1 MQPGKNKNPLARYR
15 IALQNES
22 FAGLLLVV
30 GALIALVWA
39 NSPVRG
45 SYFTIAQT
53 IVGPEG
59 LHLDLTIANWAADGL
74 LTVFFFVVGLE
85 LKQEFSTGSLH
96 DPRKAAVPIL
106 AAVCGMLGPI
116 GVYFAVQLI
125 TGSGEYGGWAIPVA
139 TDIAFALAVLS
150 IFGKGL
156 PAAARTFLMTL
167 AVADDLGGIIVIALF
182 FSDGINFLWLGL
194 AIVAIALF
202 GFACKKRFARWWLL
216 WPLAILAWYFMH
228 SSGIHATIA
237 GVALGMVVPARL
249 AAGEKENLARRFT
262 EKFEFASAGFVVPIF
277 AFFAAGVNITEAG
290 GLGELL
296 SDPVAVGI
304 YLGLPLGK
312 LIGISG
318 GVWITLRFFK
328 LRLGDGITIGDIVP
342 VSIVTGVGFTV
353 SLLIAQLSYPP
364 ADPHEAHAKVA
375 VILGS
380 FIAIVAGA
388 IALRIRKAQRLRNA

>member
-1 MQPGKNKNPLARYR
+1 MAQSPNPLKRYKN
-15 IALQNES
+15 ALRNES
-22 FAGLLLVV
+22 FAGLVLVV
-30 GALIALVWA
+30 GALIALFWA

-45 SYFTIAQT
+45 SYFTIAEAA
-53 IVGPEG
+53 VGPEA
-59 LHLDLTIANWAADGL
+59 LHLQLTIAEWAADGL

-96 DPRKAAVPIL
+96 DPKKAVVPIIG
-106 AAVCGMLGPI
+106 AVCGVLGPI
-116 GVYFAVQLI
+116 GVYFLIQVI

-156 PAAARTFLMTL
+156 PTAARTFLMTL
-167 AVADDLGGIIVIALF
+167 AVADDLGGIVVIAIF
-182 FSDGINFLWLGL
+182 FSNGINFLWLGL
-194 AIVAIALF
+194 AAVAIALF
-202 GFACKKRFARWWLL
+202 AVLTQKRIIHWWLL
-216 WPLAILAWYFMH
+216 WPLAIFAWYCMH

-237 GVALGMVVPARL
+237 GVALGMMVPAKL
-249 AAGEKENLARRFT
+249 AAGEDQSLTEWFT
-262 EKFEFASAGFVVPIF
+262 KKFEFASSGFVVPIF
-277 AFFAAGVNITEAG
+277 AFFAAGVNITDAG

-304 YLGLPLGK
+304 YLGLPVGK
-312 LIGISG
+312 LVGITG
-318 GVWITLRFFK
+318 GVWIMIHLFK
-328 LRLGDGITIGDIVP
+328 LRLGEDITVADIVP
-342 VSIVTGVGFTV
+342 VSIVAGVGFTV

-380 FIAIVAGA
+380 FLAIIGGA
-388 IALRIRKAQRLRNA
+388 IALRIRKAQRLANL